1 MQWTMPIREWF
12 ILLSRFCLKALSNQL
27 ENQWIGSRISLNDSF
42 SSLPH
47 ALTESSEAVHS
58 DNLKSD
64 EDVALDLQSIESKSA
79 KACLLE
85 LYEDLLLD
93 EHRMCCLLFHRYR
106 PRYHYDITSLLYMY
120 LIH

>member
-1 MQWTMPIREWF
+1 MPIREWF
-12 ILLSRFCLKALSNQL
+12 ILLSRFCLKALANQL
-27 ENQWIGSRISLNDSF
+27 ANQWIGSRISLNDLF

-58 DNLKSD
+58 DNIKSD

-85 LYEDLLLD
+85 LYEDILLD
-93 EHRMCCLLFHRYR
+93 EHRVCCLL
-106 PRYHYDITSLLYMY
+106 HYQFVVHVHYTLNTMY
-120 LIH
+120 NLNIK